1 MQVHDYELNE
11 YIILSRCVF
20 TQETMSC
27 PQAHSLQIPEADY
40 ILTGGRGILSPG
52 SLENSKNQRF
62 ALTVTL

>member
-27 PQAHSLQIPEADY
+27 PQAHSLQTPAADY

-52 SLENSKNQRF
+52 SLEN
-62 ALTVTL
+62 

>member
-20 TQETMSC
+20 TQGTMSC
-27 PQAHSLQIPEADY
+27 PQAHSLQTPEADH

-52 SLENSKNQRF
+52 SLEN
-62 ALTVTL
+62 